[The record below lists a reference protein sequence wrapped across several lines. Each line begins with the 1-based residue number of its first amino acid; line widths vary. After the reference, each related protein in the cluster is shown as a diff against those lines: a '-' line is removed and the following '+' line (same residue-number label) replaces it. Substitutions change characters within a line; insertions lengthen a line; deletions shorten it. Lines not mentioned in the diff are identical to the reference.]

1 MEIETVEIAVY
12 DNPLPGS
19 EPRRIAAPVGTLIK
33 DCITERAPYVC
44 LIDGV
49 PMKREYWQQRAIYSG
64 DVIELRCVYLG
75 GKGNSASILSI
86 VASIA
91 LMVAAPYMAAAIG
104 AATGIA
110 TGTAAALTVAGHLIA
125 AGIVLAGNA
134 LISALVRPYISG
146 GSSNQMEQPSS
157 VYNVDTQGNAAKLF
171 APIPVQYGRIK
182 IYPEYAAQPFAI
194 YDTTGNKDGD
204 QFYFALFCV
213 GQGEYEIN
221 QSDIL
226 IANSPLYAF
235 KDVLVARVLK
245 PGEKPKS
252 VSARVI
258 ASEAVAGQSL
268 DGGQYVGAYPT
279 CQSGFKVNKIS
290 VSIVFPSG
298 LARIDDKGKAQH
310 RSVMFGI
317 DVAPIDD
324 SGVQVGNNMQF
335 NNQGWFNV
343 LAVNIG
349 AASVTPQRRSFVI
362 DLLPGRYYVRAWLQN
377 PKNKDDNR
385 DIASAVWESMYA
397 ELVDAAPL
405 CPTATHFELVIRASD
420 QLSSLSQR
428 KISITCTRK
437 VKDFNGNLI
446 PSRSPVLALLDKW
459 TNPDYGDGMPTD
471 RIDFDALRA
480 LQSVIESRGDWFDF
494 RFENSMASEEAD
506 QLIAKTFR
514 SVVLQRNGVKTVVR
528 DSLADLPITAFNPTN
543 IAEGST
549 SIEYIQVTD
558 ETPDGVIVEFF
569 NNVSW
574 SWEDAQCPAPNR
586 TYLNSSH
593 DGYNPALP
601 RMKKPVRI
609 KFDGITD
616 RLHALREGTYL
627 AYTNALRRRFISF
640 DTEMQGILVYYGAPV
655 MVASTLYNAGNG
667 GEVVDV
673 NGNGDVRLSGDVP
686 AGGQLVF
693 LRKNGMAT
701 QPVSYYGLGDGW
713 IRIDGNAGI
722 DIDPGSYNS
731 DRTRYVVV
739 EGEIIRH
746 IVKVIGV
753 RPRGMGDNGAPM
765 YGIDGVVDVPEVH
778 SADLKF
784 LPEPEED
791 DPDPPAPPQPPAPPP
806 DVPPAPVIPV
816 VSLTNERIVILTS
829 AASQSSGYPA
839 TIVLKSNG
847 ELWGHWFFG
856 KEILSPAKVVAD
868 QHGWHTYG
876 AWTNPVNWL
885 SPYPIENAGARF
897 EARVCFQ
904 IENMKFRNNVSV
916 FAIPREQ
923 IESFMWLDGN
933 QRPASNFIFDGLHLW
948 KDVRANMYYSDWQS
962 LAKDVEF
969 RGLKRTFGMFKPAGS
984 VIPVLVDPFRIS
996 GRLEIREKA
1005 TGTIQAVVDFELGFF
1020 TEDI

>member
-33 DCITERAPYVC
+33 DCVIERAPYVC

-49 PMKREYWQQRAIYSG
+49 PMKREYWQQRAVYSG

-110 TGTAAALTVAGHLIA
+110 TGTAAALTVAGRLIA

-171 APIPVQYGRIK
+171 APIPVQYGRVK
-182 IYPEYAAQPFAI
+182 IYPEYAAQPFAM

-221 QSDIL
+221 QNDIL

-279 CQSGFKVNKIS
+279 CQAGFKVNKIS
-290 VSIVFPSG
+290 VGIVFPSG

-310 RSVMFGI
+310 RSVTFGI

-324 SGVQVGNNMQF
+324 SGVQIGNNMQF

-397 ELVDAAPL
+397 ELVDEAPL
-405 CPTATHFELVIRASD
+405 CPTATHFELVMRASD

-437 VKDFNGNLI
+437 VKDFEGNLI
-446 PSRSPVLALLDKW
+446 PSRSPIFALLDKW
-459 TNPDYGDGMPTD
+459 TNHDYGDGMPTD

-480 LQSVIESRGDWFDF
+480 LQSVIESRKDWFDF

-574 SWEDAQCPAPNR
+574 AWEDAQCPAPNR
-586 TYLNSSH
+586 TYLNASH

-673 NGNGDVRLSGDVP
+673 NVDGDVRLSGDAP

-713 IRIDGNAGI
+713 IRIEGNAGI

-746 IVKVIGV
+746 IVKIIGV

-778 SADLKF
+778 TADLKF

-791 DPDPPAPPQPPAPPP
+791 DPNPPAPPPPAPPP
-806 DVPPAPVIPV
+806 DVPPAPVIPT
-816 VSLTNERIVILTS
+816 VSLTNERITILTHY
-829 AASQSSGYPA
+829 ATYGSGYPA

-847 ELWGHWFFG
+847 ELWGHWFIPG
-856 KEILSPAKVVAD
+856 REIFAPAKTVIDNAD
-868 QHGWHTYG
+868 GSIHAVYN
-876 AWTNPVNWL
+876 NPVAWL
-885 SPYPIENAGARF
+885 NPAPVENAGSRF
-897 EARVCFQ
+897 EARVVFQ
-904 IENMKFRNNVSV
+904 IENMTFANGLSV
-916 FAIPREQ
+916 HAIPRER
-923 IESFMWLDGN
+923 IESYMWLNYNPKPENNYIFNGLRIWKNDHSN
-933 QRPASNFIFDGLHLW
+933 LYMTDWASIDRDL
-948 KDVRANMYYSDWQS
+948 
-962 LAKDVEF
+962 EF
-969 RGLKRTFGMFKPAGS
+969 RSIMRPFGTITLPGS
-984 VIPVLVDPFRIS
+984 YIPVLIQPQRIL

-1005 TGTIQAVVDFELGFF
+1005 TGVIQTNDVTFELGFF
-1020 TEDI
+1020 TGK